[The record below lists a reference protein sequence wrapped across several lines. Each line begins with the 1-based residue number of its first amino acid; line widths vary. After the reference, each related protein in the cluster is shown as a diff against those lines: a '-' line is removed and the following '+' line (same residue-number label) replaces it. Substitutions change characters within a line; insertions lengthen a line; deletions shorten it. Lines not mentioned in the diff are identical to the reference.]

1 MSLSPHDG
9 VRLYVPW
16 LTILKILSTVVLVWI
31 WLQVWPIVLVVLVA
45 LVLAVTLE
53 PVVRWL
59 ERRKVKRGLAVLL
72 VGVVTLATIGMFL
85 AAALAPLTEQATLLV
100 GRVASFQEALAERLP
115 PAVAR
120 VVRRGAEDP
129 TQMMAAIAAEAPHMV
144 GALLTA
150 GATTLFAF
158 MLTLYLLV
166 DGRRTYQWLIA
177 YVPRAHR
184 AKADETVVD
193 VTDAVFAYVAGNLL
207 TSLFAA
213 VFVFVSLTLLKVPA
227 AFMLAVLAGVCDFI
241 PILGFFVALTP
252 AVLLALAVSPGAAAM
267 VVGAYVLCHVIEN
280 YAIGPRVYGRQL
292 QLSSVAVLLAL
303 VTGAAIGGII
313 GALLALPAVAAYP
326 IIERIWLRESLGK
339 NVLAEHARLQHEGE

>member
-1 MSLSPHDG
+1 MSPSPPEG

-16 LTILKILSTVVLVWI
+16 LTILKILSAAVLIWV
-31 WLQVWPIVLVVLVA
+31 WLQIWPIVMVVLVA
-45 LVLAVTLE
+45 LVLAITLE

-59 ERRKVKRGLAVLL
+59 ESRNVKRGLAVLL
-72 VGVVTLATIGMFL
+72 VGAVTLATLGVFL
-85 AAALAPLTEQATLLV
+85 AAALRPLTEQTTLLV
-100 GRVASFQEALAERLP
+100 GRIASFQEALAERLP

-129 TQMMAAIAAEAPHMV
+129 TQMIAAIAAEAPRIV
-144 GALLTA
+144 SALLTA

-158 MLTLYLLV
+158 VLTLYLLV
-166 DGRRTYQWLIA
+166 DGRRTYEWLIA

-184 AKADETVVD
+184 AQAEQTAGD

-227 AFMLAVLAGVCDFI
+227 PLMLAVLAGVCDFI

-252 AVLLALAVSPGAAAM
+252 AVLIALGVSPGTAVA
-267 VVGAYVLCHVIEN
+267 VVGAYILCHVIEN
-280 YAIGPRVYGRQL
+280 YAIGPMVYGRQL
-292 QLSSVAVLLAL
+292 QLSGVAVLLAL

-326 IIERIWLRESLGK
+326 IIERIWLRDSLGTS
-339 NVLAEHARLQHEGE
+339 VLAEHARLQHDGE